1 MSDTLANECA
11 GTNTGASGKAT
22 TTLKRGGKE
31 MTIAA
36 THDVAMPNGAHIHR
50 GFSCV
55 SGPIL
60 FPFSGF
66 TSPIKEIWYLST
78 ADVIDLL
85 QGELYINIHSTP
97 FPSGEI
103 RGQLGSCCQGNKGDV
118 NGDGTDSN
126 ILDLTYLVDRIFRL
140 GPPAG
145 CSNEADVNGDGAS
158 SNILDLT
165 FLVDRIFRLGPAP
178 GPC

>member
-1 MSDTLANECA
+1 
-11 GTNTGASGKAT
+11 
-22 TTLKRGGKE
+22 
-31 MTIAA
+31 
-36 THDVAMPNGAHIHR
+36 VAMPIDAHIHR
-50 GFSCV
+50 GFQCV
-55 SGPIL
+55 SGPPI

-85 QGELYINIHSTP
+85 QGELYVNIHSNP
-97 FPSGEI
+97 FPAGEI
-103 RGQLGSCCQGNKGDV
+103 RGQLGSCCQGNRGDI

-126 ILDLTYLVDRIFRL
+126 ILDLTFIIDFIFR
-140 GPPAG
+140 GGDPTSCPD
-145 CSNEADVNGDGAS
+145 EADLNGDGTS

-165 FLVDRIFRLGPAP
+165 FIIDRIFRGGVAP